1 MIRIKGLCRDQK
13 LELEAPVNLPEG
25 TEVVVE
31 IRSRTEVEK
40 AERDAWS
47 ELGMSR
53 LEEEWNNP
61 QDAVYD
67 NWRNLYGVDRG

>member
-1 MIRIKGLCRDQK
+1 MIRLKGRYRGEE
-13 LELEAPVNLPEG
+13 LELDQPLDLPEG

-31 IRSRTEVEK
+31 IRSVTGDQGSDDEALR
-40 AERDAWS
+40 
-47 ELGMSR
+47 ELGMSH

-67 NWRNLYGVDRG
+67 N